1 MPPLTTLE
9 KPTPQNLPTP
19 PAKHCP
25 AVKPCPT
32 RASPIHSSPCN
43 QSAVAVLPPR
53 RRCSSRAPLPAPS
66 IPHRNTTGWLRKE
79 KKKELQQRDK

>member
-25 AVKPCPT
+25 AVKPCPPVHHLFT
-32 RASPIHSSPCN
+32 AALATKAPSLFCPHDAAALPVLHS
-43 QSAVAVLPPR
+43 LR
-53 RRCSSRAPLPAPS
+53 RRFLTATPRA
-66 IPHRNTTGWLRKE
+66 GCCKE
-79 KKKELQQRDK
+79 KKELQQRDK